1 MGWYIE
7 AISPT
12 ISRDIGLM
20 NSATRSVISHTL
32 TPQPTLCQRMVG
44 VGQAV
49 QITYNLHAVQV
60 YTRPFLYPHTPGSI
74 LCSIEKAML
83 KKFRCGKSSLRD
95 ANGQLVLKSKIYSP
109 SKTFLLHLKT
119 RECDALDTESE
130 WESCDA
136 KYWHPRHY
144 NLRDVGYQSKKDI
157 SRVLKRSGV
166 RGRGGTG
173 EGNYWTLGFRT
184 WQYESVVWSSDMLLP
199 VPTILW
205 RRSSQCLHSSLL
217 AATPVTDL
225 GFLRLIS
232 LLLQPERWGIICAR
246 YVRVLSDPDFW
257 SHIFDLRG
265 RKRATGAARYPAPLS
280 IACVYVDLPPLL
292 FPVTFCGCRSL
303 HRWPII
309 FM

>member
-1 MGWYIE
+1 
-7 AISPT
+7 
-12 ISRDIGLM
+12 M

-74 LCSIEKAML
+74 LCSIRKAML
-83 KKFRCGKSSLRD
+83 KEFRCGKSSLRD
-95 ANGQLVLKSKIYSP
+95 ANGQLVLKSKNYSP

-136 KYWHPRHY
+136 KYWHPHHY

-166 RGRGGTG
+166 RGTG

-199 VPTILW
+199 VHTILW

-217 AATPVTDL
+217 AATPVPNL
-225 GFLRLIS
+225 EFLRFLS
-232 LLLQPERWGIICAR
+232 LLLHQEEFALATSHFIL
-246 YVRVLSDPDFW
+246 LS
-257 SHIFDLRG
+257 G
-265 RKRATGAARYPAPLS
+265 
-280 IACVYVDLPPLL
+280 LL
-292 FPVTFCGCRSL
+292 KPYL
-303 HRWPII
+303 QLA
-309 FM
+309 